1 MKFRVLAL
9 ATITAALLTGCSGVV
24 TPKVE
29 LANHD
34 SDHNIPAIDEMIIAY
49 KTDYIN
55 KCYLP
60 VAKKHPRNVTTTW
73 ITTRITSQWPL
84 TSCYSRT

>member
-34 SDHNIPAIDEMIIAY
+34 SDHNIPAIDEMI
-49 KTDYIN
+49 
-55 KCYLP
+55 
-60 VAKKHPRNVTTTW
+60 
-73 ITTRITSQWPL
+73 
-84 TSCYSRT
+84 